1 MKKVTLY
8 TDGACSGNPGPGG
21 YGVILEYGGY
31 TKELSGGFRNTT
43 NNRMEMMAVIAGLAA
58 LKEPCEVAV
67 VSDSRYVVDA
77 IEKGWV
83 RKWQANG
90 WMRNKKEKARNVDLW
105 RKLLALLE
113 KHRVTFAW
121 VRSHNDHPQNERCD
135 RLAVAAAAQP
145 GLPKDIRGVGTKKA
159 G

>member
-1 MKKVTLY
+1 
-8 TDGACSGNPGPGG
+8 
-21 YGVILEYGGY
+21 
-31 TKELSGGFRNTT
+31 
-43 NNRMEMMAVIAGLAA
+43 MEIVAVIVGLSA
-58 LKEPCEVAV
+58 LKEPCEVSV

-83 RKWQANG
+83 RKWQTNG
-90 WMRNKKEKARNVDLW
+90 WMRNKKEKARNADLW
-105 RKLLALLE
+105 RKLLALLA
-113 KHRVTFAW
+113 KHRVNFTW

-145 GLPKDIRGVGTKKA
+145 DLPEDIRGVGTKKA

>member
-1 MKKVTLY
+1 
-8 TDGACSGNPGPGG
+8 
-21 YGVILEYGGY
+21 
-31 TKELSGGFRNTT
+31 
-43 NNRMEMMAVIAGLAA
+43 MAVIAGLSA

-77 IEKGWV
+77 IEKGWA

-90 WMRNKKEKARNVDLW
+90 WMRNKKEKAKNVDLW
-105 RKLLALLE
+105 RNLLDLLA
-113 KHRVTFAW
+113 KHRVTFTW
-121 VRSHNDHPQNERCD
+121 VRSHNDHPQNEQCD

-145 GLPKDIRGVGTKKA
+145 GLPEDIRGVETRKA

>member
-1 MKKVTLY
+1 
-8 TDGACSGNPGPGG
+8 
-21 YGVILEYGGY
+21 
-31 TKELSGGFRNTT
+31 
-43 NNRMEMMAVIAGLAA
+43 MEIVAVIVGLSA
-58 LKEPCEVAV
+58 LKEPCEVSV

-90 WMRNKKEKARNVDLW
+90 WMRNKKEKARNADLW
-105 RKLLALLE
+105 RRLLELLA
-113 KHRVTFAW
+113 KHRVKFTW

-145 GLPKDIRGVGTKKA
+145 GLPEDIRGVGTKKA